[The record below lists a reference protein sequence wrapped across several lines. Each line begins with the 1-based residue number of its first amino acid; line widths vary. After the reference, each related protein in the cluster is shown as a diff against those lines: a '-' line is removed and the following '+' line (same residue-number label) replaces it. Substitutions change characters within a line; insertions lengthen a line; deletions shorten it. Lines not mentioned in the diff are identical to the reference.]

1 MGMRLPTRWIWA
13 NAAALAAFA
22 WAGPLRADLAASSPF
37 LPANAAAS
45 GALAGPSGPIE
56 LRGVMATSEGASFC
70 IYDTAK
76 KKDFWVGLNETGH
89 DFVVKAADSA
99 SDSVTVDYQGRS
111 LHLVLHTAK
120 VASSGSASA
129 GPPDVRGGSGS
140 IPRFPRPWCSIPRR
154 RTSRGGWTPSPR
166 RSAAGG
172 WSAKRRRRR
181 KTARPPAAGFP
192 PLRIARPCIKK
203 AEIPCTR
210 WASA

>member
-22 WAGPLRADLAASSPF
+22 WVGPLRADLAASSPF

-56 LRGVMATSEGASFC
+56 LRGVMATSEGASYC

-76 KKDFWVGLNETGH
+76 KKDFWVGLNEAGH

-120 VASSGSASA
+120 VASSGSAPA
-129 GPPDVRGGSGS
+129 GPPDGRGGQQANPALSATVVLN
-140 IPRFPRPWCSIPRR
+140 PTPADEQRR
-154 RTSRGGWTPSPR
+154 LD
-166 RSAAGG
+166 AVAQEV
-172 WSAKRRRRR
+172 RRRRMER
-181 KTARPPAAGFP
+181 EKAAEAQNGQAPGGALPAAP
-192 PLRIARPCIKK
+192 SR
-203 AEIPCTR
+203 
-210 WASA
+210 

>member
-13 NAAALAAFA
+13 NAAAFAAFA

-56 LRGVMATSEGASFC
+56 LRGVMATSEGASYC

-76 KKDFWVGLNETGH
+76 KKDFWVGLNEAGH

-120 VASSGSASA
+120 VASSGSVSA
-129 GPPDVRGGSGS
+129 GPPDVRGVQQVN
-140 IPRFPRPWCSIPRR
+140 PALTATVVLNPTPADEQRR
-154 RTSRGGWTPSPR
+154 LD
-166 RSAAGG
+166 AVAQEV
-172 WSAKRRRRR
+172 RRRRMER
-181 KTARPPAAGFP
+181 EKAAEAQNGQAPGGALPPAP
-192 PLRIARPCIKK
+192 NR
-203 AEIPCTR
+203 
-210 WASA
+210 